1 MTPGPTPGYTTLMTR
16 LLAIP
21 VLLLA
26 ATPAAARPLP
36 APLTYAKPTA
46 AGVLVQ
52 LGDPAEE
59 AKITDPAI
67 VAAFRTV
74 RDKYAKSGLYR
85 QSGELVWELN
95 APYAPIDNVF
105 PAADGVHLARLEGDW
120 WIERDYPSDTNRLP
134 AEEETRQL
142 AAPAVGFYAN
152 GRLVRTHPVRELLT
166 NPSDLKHSP
175 RFVLWAAG
183 AVLKED
189 GQFVVLTQDATRSTF
204 DAAGTVVARDRVG
217 LNNPLLTKVLVA
229 SGTFAVLIL
238 GAWAW
243 FAFGRKSG

>member
-166 NPSDLKHSP
+166 NTPRGSSCGRPGPS
-175 RFVLWAAG
+175 
-183 AVLKED
+183 
-189 GQFVVLTQDATRSTF
+189 
-204 DAAGTVVARDRVG
+204 
-217 LNNPLLTKVLVA
+217 
-229 SGTFAVLIL
+229 
-238 GAWAW
+238 
-243 FAFGRKSG
+243 

>member
-1 MTPGPTPGYTTLMTR
+1 MTR
-16 LLAIP
+16 STSAV

-26 ATPAAARPLP
+26 APLASARPLP

-52 LGDPAEE
+52 LGDPVEE
-59 AKITDPAI
+59 AKITDSAV

-74 RDKYAKSGLYR
+74 REKYAKSGLYR
-85 QSGELVWELN
+85 ESGELVWELH

-105 PAADGVHLARLEGDW
+105 AASDGVHLARLEGDW

-134 AEEETRQL
+134 ADEEAKQL

-152 GRLVRTHPVRELLT
+152 GKLVRTHPVRELLT
-166 NPSDLKHSP
+166 NPADLKHSP

-183 AVLKED
+183 AVLKGD
-189 GQFVVLTQDATRSTF
+189 GQFVVLTQDATRTIF
-204 DAAGTVVARDRVG
+204 DPTGNVVARDRVG

-229 SGTFAVLIL
+229 SGAFAALIL

-243 FAFGRKSG
+243 FAFGRKPA